1 MINDAGYTT
10 TRLSRFQLPAFGVGV
25 LALIAAIVIAVLGN
39 EETKHQFF
47 RAYLFA
53 FIPIVG
59 LAIGSLGILCIQ
71 YLSGGDWGVLLRRN
85 MEAGVKTLPFVIL
98 AFIPIG
104 LGMHSI
110 YEWSHADV
118 VAKDPILQW
127 KRPFLNPT
135 MFWGFSLA
143 FLIIWTAIG
152 LTLTKLARDYE
163 DSGSPWTALK
173 MRQISAGTLLFLGLS
188 LTIAS
193 THWIMSLEPH
203 WFSTMYGISFIV
215 GALLISHAFNVLVLT
230 ANRNEGVLPRLATRI
245 HFRDVGNLMLA
256 FVMLWAYTAFCQ
268 WLLIWYGNLRE
279 EIPWYIRR
287 AQGGWLY
294 IAAFLLIFHFFVP
307 FFALLNRPVKE
318 NPRILAG
325 LMIYLILMRFVD
337 LYWLIMPAFYPDGVH
352 FHILDVLLPVA
363 LLGLWI
369 GLYLRN
375 LRRRPLLPSYEPFVQ
390 EALTHG

>member
-1 MINDAGYTT
+1 MSDSYTT
-10 TRLSRFQLPAFGVGV
+10 TRLSRFQLPALGVGL
-25 LALIAAIVIAVLGN
+25 LALVAAIVIAFMGGEN
-39 EETKHQFF
+39 AQQQFF
-47 RAYLFA
+47 RSYLFA
-53 FIPIVG
+53 WIAIVG
-59 LAIGSLGILCIQ
+59 LAIGSLAILCIQ

-85 MEAGVKTLPFVIL
+85 MEAGVRTLPLVAL

-104 LGMHSI
+104 LGMHEL
-110 YEWSHADV
+110 YEWSHADA
-118 VAKDPILQW
+118 VARDPILQW
-127 KRPFLNPT
+127 KRPFLNPQ
-135 MFWGFSLA
+135 MFWGFSIA
-143 FLIIWTAIG
+143 FLTIWSAIG
-152 LTLTKLARDYE
+152 WYLTRLARDYE
-163 DSGSPWTALK
+163 DSGSPWIALR
-173 MRQISAGTLLFLGLS
+173 MRQVSAATLLFLGLS

-230 ANRNEGVLPRLATRI
+230 ANREEGILPRITTRI
-245 HFRDVGNLMLA
+245 HYRDVGNLMLA

-287 AQGGWLY
+287 STGGWLY
-294 IAAFLLIFHFFVP
+294 IATSLLIFHFFVP

-318 NPRILAG
+318 NPRVLAG
-325 LMIYLILMRFVD
+325 VMVYLIFMRFVD
-337 LYWLIMPAFYPDGVH
+337 LYWLIMPAFYADGIH

-363 LLGLWI
+363 LLSLWI
-369 GLYLRN
+369 AAYLSNLRKRN
-375 LRRRPLLPSYEPFVQ
+375 LLPTYEPFVQ

>member
-1 MINDAGYTT
+1 MSDTYTT
-10 TRLSRFQLPAFGVGV
+10 TRLSRFQLPALGVGL
-25 LALIAAIVIAVLGN
+25 LALVAAIVVAFMGG
-39 EETKHQFF
+39 EAGQQQFF

-53 FIPIVG
+53 WIAIVG
-59 LAIGSLGILCIQ
+59 LAIGSLAILCIQ

-85 MEAGVKTLPFVIL
+85 MEAGAKTLPLVAL

-104 LGMHSI
+104 LGMHEL
-110 YEWSHADV
+110 YEWSHASV
-118 VAKDPILQW
+118 VASDPILQW
-127 KRPFLNPT
+127 KRPFLNPQ

-143 FLIIWTAIG
+143 FLIIWSAIG
-152 LTLTKLARDYE
+152 WYLTKLARDYE
-163 DSGSPWTALK
+163 DSGSPWIALR
-173 MRQISAGTLLFLGLS
+173 MRQVSAATLLFLGLS
-188 LTIAS
+188 MTIAS

-230 ANRNEGVLPRLATRI
+230 ANREEGILPRITTRI
-245 HFRDVGNLMLA
+245 HYRDVGNLMLA

-287 AQGGWLY
+287 STGGWLY
-294 IAAFLLIFHFFVP
+294 IGAALLIFHFFVP

-325 LMIYLILMRFVD
+325 VMVYLIFMRFVD
-337 LYWLIMPAFYPDGVH
+337 LYWLIMPAFHADGIH
-352 FHILDVLLPVA
+352 FSILDVLLPVA

-369 GLYLRN
+369 AAYLTFLRKRN
-375 LRRRPLLPSYEPFVQ
+375 LLPTYEPFVQ